1 MNVYDFW
8 PSVFWL
14 HPLLQACCSK
24 LVPNNRAFVHIDFHG
39 PTGHPS

>member
-24 LVPNNRAFVHIDFHG
+24 LVLHGGAFVHIDFHG